1 MPFLQ
6 FKSEIDWIK
15 KNHEEIH
22 LKDGIRMPFLQF
34 ISKID
39 WIKKTIIFNS
49 EIDWINVLM
58 FLSLLF
64 VETPGEF

>member
-34 ISKID
+34 
-39 WIKKTIIFNS
+39 NS
-49 EIDWINVLM
+49 EIDWIKKITRK
-58 FLSLLF
+58 FI
-64 VETPGEF
+64 

>member
-6 FKSEIDWIK
+6 FNSEIDWIK

-34 ISKID
+34 I
-39 WIKKTIIFNS
+39 
-49 EIDWINVLM
+49 
-58 FLSLLF
+58 
-64 VETPGEF
+64 